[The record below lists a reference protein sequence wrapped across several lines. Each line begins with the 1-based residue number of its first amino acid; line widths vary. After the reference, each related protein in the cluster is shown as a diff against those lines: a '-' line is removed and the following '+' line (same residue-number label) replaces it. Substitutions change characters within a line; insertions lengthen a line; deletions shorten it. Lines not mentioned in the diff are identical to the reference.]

1 MYPGRIPPTNSRI
14 ALIITRQRRFADAI
28 GDANFIPSRPRSQPT
43 SERASESP
51 RAHQRS
57 GAPSH
62 TPSLRERGRRR
73 RHRSPRANTRH
84 SWPGRMTGYDRWVWN
99 PASESADSPAL
110 VTGHDTPPWNPASE
124 ICSFTRYP
132 HRSRQ
137 ASVESDS
144 HFVVDYL
151 VARVKTKRDIV
162 GHLHWTELLCIIHE
176 KAAFNTQSS
185 SLMLHSIDDLRINH
199 PPGAAGRKGAF
210 RERANLMLS
219 LKLTASYQGYK
230 MGWDYNT

>member
-1 MYPGRIPPTNSRI
+1 MQLGMQISYHRGREVS
-14 ALIITRQRRFADAI
+14 QRA
-28 GDANFIPSRPRSQPT
+28 
-43 SERASESP
+43 SERARA
-51 RAHQRS
+51 RAHTNAVAHLRTHRASASEDDDAGTGRPVQTPGTRDRVAWPVMTGGCGIRPQNLLIHPLS
-57 GAPSH
+57 WPVMTRHRGIRPQKSAPSPGILTGH
-62 TPSLRERGRRR
+62 DRRAR
-73 RHRSPRANTRH
+73 
-84 SWPGRMTGYDRWVWN
+84 N
-99 PASESADSPAL
+99 PAS
-110 VTGHDTPPWNPASE
+110 
-124 ICSFTRYP
+124 
-132 HRSRQ
+132 
-137 ASVESDS
+137 ESDS

-185 SLMLHSIDDLRINH
+185 SFMLHSIDDLRINH